1 MKTYFLSPQ
10 STKASVVVAV
20 ANRWRQYLF
29 SKHLGLMGIALVH
42 FFLPLS
48 AQNQSP
54 RLHFKHIQ
62 NEDGLSNSTIE
73 AIHQDDRGFIWLG
86 TRDGLNRYD
95 GYQMTVYKYNKDY
108 PYSLSDS
115 YVTCI
120 YEDHQ
125 RQLWVG
131 TLNGL
136 NRYDPRLNRFT
147 RYRHSAVANSLPH
160 NYISALL
167 EDRSGNFWVAT
178 LGGGIQ
184 RMDRAKGNFQTFGF
198 DREPKNQEV
207 FCLWE
212 DAQSGLWAGTAQGLY
227 RLDAGAKKFVAVPLS
242 PIIQGGAYPAIRAI
256 CSSPKGALLLGT
268 ADNGLIVFD
277 PKTQQCRQYLHDDA
291 NPFSL
296 SSNLIRSVLLD
307 KKGQIWVGSINGGL
321 DRFDRTVNRFYNYQN
336 EPDNSQSLSQRT
348 VSALFEDNQDNLWI
362 GTHRGGVNLYM
373 PKTEKFEL
381 YRQEPRLNSLSYND
395 VKTFAEDRFG
405 YIWIGTDGGG
415 LNRFERSNRN
425 FKHYRHQPFDAGTIG
440 SNEVL
445 DVFEDRQGQLW
456 IGSWGGGLCLYQR
469 ESDKFQRFQH
479 RAGGSSSISSNY
491 IQKIFE
497 DSRGDFW
504 VATYFGGLNRM
515 NRQNRTFERITHSR
529 SGKTRLLGNNI
540 VSINE
545 DHTGKLWIGTDD
557 GGLNCLDPRT
567 GEFSHYFHQDEKKPD
582 LRVIFV
588 DKKGQ
593 IWLGQ
598 AGLYRFDSKKKS
610 FELFTERAGLA
621 TEFIKGIAEDV
632 QGNLWISTSN
642 GLTQINPQS
651 LQYRKFNTADGLQGL
666 EFEANAY
673 LKTRDGQL
681 FFGGV
686 NGFNTFYPQTIS
698 TNHFIPPVYITD
710 FHLYNQ
716 KVWPGDPKSPLE
728 QDISLTDKLVLS
740 YKQATF
746 SFDFAALNYTA
757 AENNQYAYM
766 LEKWDQGWN
775 EVGTEKRASYTNV
788 SPGEY
793 TFRVK
798 ASNNDGVWNES
809 GRSLKVVIL
818 PPFWATWWFRILMV
832 LVIGGAL
839 YWFYRFRRELE
850 LQRLEEQKRE
860 ELHQLQLQFFTNITH
875 EFRSPLSLILGPI
888 EKLLKEETRLAQ
900 RKDYQVIQRN
910 THRLLHLVNELMDFR
925 KSEAGILR
933 LHVMES
939 NVAWFL
945 KEIAEEFSVLAQEK
959 NIDFNIQ
966 IKHGLS
972 EAWFDRQI
980 LEKILIN
987 LISNAFKYTPVGG
1000 KIRLESFEERSNY
1013 TPTFAN
1019 ELNLK
1024 SEYKAQQYL
1033 YFRVL
1038 DNGIGISKESIGHLF
1053 ERYYRISD
1061 AHLGSGIGLAFVKS
1075 LTTLHKGQIW
1085 VSSERHK
1092 GTEIVIG
1099 IPCSR
1104 QDYQADEL
1112 WLEGR
1117 ELPSTLESFQA
1128 QYDYFMPLGEEKP
1141 ELDPDQPVLHSARPH
1156 ILIVDD
1162 NEELRTFLR
1171 EVLATQY
1178 QTSEARDGQE
1188 AYEKALVE
1196 RPDLII
1202 SDIMM
1207 PVLDGIEFCKKIKA
1221 NPELAH
1227 IPFMLLTA
1235 KEALESK
1242 IEGSSSGADFY
1253 FAKPIS
1259 IELLE
1264 LNIRNIFAQK
1274 QKLVERY
1281 TQDHHAE
1288 LKDQVHSTKDKQF
1301 LEDLIALIE
1310 ANLVNPELN
1319 IDLLCTQMGMSRTKL
1334 YNKLRGLTN
1343 QSINDFVRSVR
1354 LKNAVKLMA
1363 NQDVSIAEVMYSV
1376 GIQTQSYFTKAFKAE
1391 YGKTPSQFL
1400 KELQGRRRE

>member
-1 MKTYFLSPQ
+1 MV
-10 STKASVVVAV
+10 AAV
-20 ANRWRQYLF
+20 ANSWKRALF
-29 SKHLGLMGIALVH
+29 LKHISLVGIVLAYA
-42 FFLPLS
+42 FLPLR
-48 AQNQSP
+48 AQNQAP

-73 AIHQDDRGFIWLG
+73 AIQQDARGFIWLG

-95 GYQMTVYKYNKDY
+95 GYQMTVYKYSKDY

-136 NRYDPRLNRFT
+136 NRYDPQLNRFT
-147 RYRHSAVANSLPH
+147 RYQHNSTVHSLSH
-160 NYISALL
+160 NYVSALL
-167 EDRSGNFWVAT
+167 EDHQGNFWVAT

-184 RMDRAKGNFQTFGF
+184 VMDREKGIFKTVDLGAEAKS
-198 DREPKNQEV
+198 KEV

-212 DAQSGLWAGTAQGLY
+212 DAQSQLWAGTTQGLY
-227 RLDAGAKKFVAVPLS
+227 RFDATAKKFISVPL
-242 PIIQGGAYPAIRAI
+242 PLPLQGGARPAIR
-256 CSSPKGALLLGT
+256 SLQSLPNDQLLLGT
-268 ADNGLIVFD
+268 SDNGLIIFD
-277 PKTQQCRQYLHDDA
+277 PKNHQCRQYIHNDA

-296 SSNLIRSVLLD
+296 RSNLIRSVLVD
-307 KKGQIWVGSINGGL
+307 KRGQIWLGSINGGL
-321 DRFDRTVNRFYNYQN
+321 DRFDPSNGRFYNYQN
-336 EPDNSQSLSQRT
+336 EPDNPQSLSQRT
-348 VSALFEDNQDNLWI
+348 VSALFEDNQSNLWI

-381 YRQEPRLNSLSYND
+381 YRQEPRPNSLSYND
-395 VKTFAEDRFG
+395 VKTFAEDRYG

-415 LNRFERSNRN
+415 LNRFERRSRS
-425 FKHYRHQPFDAGTIG
+425 FKHYRHQPFDFGTIG

-456 IGSWGGGLCLYQR
+456 VGSWGGGLCLYQR
-469 ESDKFQRFQH
+469 ERDQFLRFQH
-479 RAGGSSSISSNY
+479 RAGDSSSISSNY

-497 DSRGDFW
+497 DSRGNFW

-515 NRQNRTFERITHSR
+515 DRQRQTFERLTHSH

-540 VSINE
+540 LSINE
-545 DHTGKLWIGTDD
+545 DHAGKLWIGTDD
-557 GGLNCLDPRT
+557 GGLNCLDPST

-588 DKKGQ
+588 DSKSQ
-593 IWLGQ
+593 VWLGQ
-598 AGLYRFDSKKKS
+598 AGLYRFNPQKKS
-610 FELFTERAGLA
+610 FELFTEEAGLA
-621 TEFIKGIAEDV
+621 TEFIKGIAEDAK
-632 QGNLWISTSN
+632 GNLWISTSN
-642 GLTQINPQS
+642 GLTKIHPQT
-651 LQYRKFNTADGLQGL
+651 LQFRKFNTADGLQGL

-673 LKTRDGQL
+673 LRTRDGQL

-686 NGFNTFYPQTIS
+686 NGFNVFYPKDIN
-698 TNHFIPPVYITD
+698 TNDFVPPVYLTD

-716 KVWPGDPKSPLE
+716 KVWPGDPKSPLSE
-728 QDISLTDKLVLS
+728 DISLTDKLVLS
-740 YKQATF
+740 HKQATF

-766 LEKWDQGWN
+766 LENWDQNWN
-775 EVGTEKRASYTNV
+775 EVGTEKRAAYTNV

-798 ASNNDGVWNES
+798 ASNNDGIWNEK

-818 PPFWATWWFRILMV
+818 PPFWATWWFRTLLLLI
-832 LVIGGAL
+832 IGGAL
-839 YWFYRFRRELE
+839 YAFYRFRRELE

-875 EFRSPLSLILGPI
+875 EFRTPLSLILGPI
-888 EKLLKEETRLAQ
+888 EKLLKEETRLTQ

-910 THRLLHLVNELMDFR
+910 TNRLLHLVNELMDFR

-939 NVAWFL
+939 KVAWFL
-945 KEIAEEFSVLAQEK
+945 QEIAEEFSVLAQEK
-959 NIDFNIQ
+959 NIDFKIQ
-966 IKHGLS
+966 VRHTLS

-987 LISNAFKYTPVGG
+987 LISNAFKYTAVGG
-1000 KIRLESFEERSNY
+1000 KISLETFEEVSNY
-1013 TPTFAN
+1013 KPTFAH

-1033 YFRVL
+1033 YFRIL

-1075 LTTLHKGQIW
+1075 LTTLHKGIIL

-1092 GTEIVIG
+1092 GTEIVVG
-1099 IPCSR
+1099 IPCTR
-1104 QDYQADEL
+1104 QDYRPEEL

-1117 ELPSTLESFQA
+1117 ELPATLESFQA

-1141 ELDPDQPVLHSARPH
+1141 DVDADQSALNLTRPH

-1171 EVLATQY
+1171 EVLAAQY
-1178 QTSEARDGQE
+1178 QLSEAKDGQE
-1188 AYEKALVE
+1188 AYEKALAE
-1196 RPDLII
+1196 NPDLII

-1207 PVLDGIEFCKKIKA
+1207 PVLDGIEFCKKLKA
-1221 NPELAH
+1221 NPKLAH

-1288 LKDQVHSTKDKQF
+1288 LKDQVHSSKDKQF
-1301 LEDLIALIE
+1301 LEDLITLIE
-1310 ANLVNPELN
+1310 ANLINPDLN
-1319 IDLLCTQMGMSRTKL
+1319 IDFLCTQMGMSRTKL
-1334 YNKLRGLTN
+1334 YNKIKGLSN

-1354 LKNAVKLMA
+1354 LKNAVKLMV
-1363 NQDVSIAEVMYSV
+1363 NQDMSLAEVMYSV
-1376 GIQTQSYFTKAFKAE
+1376 GIQTQSYFTKAFKVE

-1400 KELQGRRRE
+1400 KELQGRKRE